1 MTAGAYKSAYA
12 AQGAYQS
19 MQTAAEDPRSRE
31 YRLFIQVT
39 AQLERAAEEDE
50 VNGTVGLA
58 LHDNRRLWNAL
69 MEDLSG
75 DGNQLPKALKAQLIS
90 LGIWV
95 NRHSSEVLR
104 GEAHVQPLI
113 DVNRMII
120 GGLAQQQEAQSEALE
135 AVGGI
140 KA

>member
-1 MTAGAYKSAYA
+1 MTIGAYKST
-12 AQGAYQS
+12 
-19 MQTAAEDPRSRE
+19 QTAAEDPRTRE

-39 AQLERAAEEDE
+39 AALEEAVSDDDDAAAL
-50 VNGTVGLA
+50 GHA

-69 MEDLSG
+69 LADLSE
-75 DGNQLPKALKAQLIS
+75 DGNSLPDDLKAQLIS

-95 NRHSSEVLR
+95 NRHSSAVLK
-104 GEAHVQPLI
+104 GDAKVQALI

-120 GGLAQQQEAQSEALE
+120 QGLSQRPDFEPEYRE